1 MSKNIEKLC
10 NTSFSSNNEYLV
22 YMFEKLIVC
31 TIIMYLLTYKTYLL
45 QKQKKKLTPEKLKF
59 ERELISELQSNS
71 IKLQYHNYYSSRNV
85 SAKVQKFQY
94 I

>member
-1 MSKNIEKLC
+1 MSKKIEKLS

-22 YMFEKLIVC
+22 YMFKKLIVC

-45 QKQKKKLTPEKLKF
+45 QKKNLTPEKLKF

>member
-1 MSKNIEKLC
+1 MSKKIEKLC

-31 TIIMYLLTYKTYLL
+31 TIIMYLLIKPICF
-45 QKQKKKLTPEKLKF
+45 KKKNLTPEKLKF

>member
-1 MSKNIEKLC
+1 MSKKIEKLS

-22 YMFEKLIVC
+22 YLFEKLIVC

-45 QKQKKKLTPEKLKF
+45 QKKKNLTPEKLKF